1 MEEKVNGVGGSKNA
15 FFQVTYFLNDPLSN
29 IQRLSEKQFWKSLIL
44 SNLLGEA
51 NATIH
56 LYLFPKVGVCKH
68 FLKALQWKHF
78 FKVTFQGFYLD
89 LLFFS
94 KIYRTPIFES
104 TWQLLLLLQLSMLFL
119 KGTPSPRFL
128 KNFQRFFVTIELS
141 LGIHIIKLLF

>member
-29 IQRLSEKQFWKSLIL
+29 IQRISEKQFWKSLIL

-78 FKVTFQGFYLD
+78 FKATFQGFYLD

-104 TWQLLLLLQLSMLFL
+104 T
-119 KGTPSPRFL
+119 
-128 KNFQRFFVTIELS
+128 
-141 LGIHIIKLLF
+141 